1 MADTQRTRA
10 ALLTLFADN
19 VTGQISPQDLR
30 DYVVTVMNSEFAY
43 VGDFWKEPDGQ
54 YITADR
60 SGRGWIDYSQLISE
74 ACSFGDVL
82 VRGASGAWTLVSDWG
97 TQSGATIGYSVMAV
111 LGMALDSYAAG
122 VYTGQVL
129 RRGLAKCA
137 ACSVQWSEGIGRFM
151 YLDSGAAGKL
161 SVWSGAIPSVTMMVG
176 YPELE
181 GSAFT
186 TSLTDVFR
194 FDPGWGVIEDL

>member
-10 ALLTLFADN
+10 ALLALFADN

-30 DYVVTVMNSEFAY
+30 DFLVTVMNSEFAN
-43 VGDFWKEPDGQ
+43 VGDFWKQPDGQ
-54 YITADR
+54 YITSDR

-82 VRGASGAWTLVSDWG
+82 ARGPSGAWTLASAIGLGVP
-97 TQSGATIGYSVMAV
+97 GYSDIVI
-111 LGMALDSYAAG
+111 LGMALDSYTASDA
-122 VYTGQVL
+122 TGQVL

-137 ACSVQWSEGIGRFM
+137 ACSVQWSEGIGRIM

-161 SVWSGAIPSVTMMVG
+161 SVWSGALPSITMAVG
-176 YPELE
+176 YPEMQ
-181 GSAFT
+181 GSDFT
-186 TSLTDVFR
+186 TTATDVFR
-194 FDPGWGVIEDL
+194 FDPQWTIIEDV

>member
-10 ALLTLFADN
+10 ALLALFADN

-30 DYVVTVMNSEFAY
+30 DFLVTVMNSEFVN
-43 VGDFWKEPDGQ
+43 VGDFWHQPDPQ
-54 YITADR
+54 YLTTDR
-60 SGRGWIDYSQLISE
+60 GVRGWVDYSPLISE

-82 VRGASGAWTLVSDWG
+82 ARGPSGAWTLASAIG
-97 TQSGATIGYSVMAV
+97 LGAVGYSDIVC
-111 LGMALDSYAAG
+111 LGMAADSYLASTVG
-122 VYTGQVL
+122 NVL
-129 RRGLAKCA
+129 RKGIAKCA
-137 ACSVQWSEGIGRFM
+137 ACSVQWSEGIGRIM

-161 SVWSGAIPSVTMMVG
+161 SVWSGALPSITMAVG

-186 TSLTDVFR
+186 VSLTDVFR
-194 FDPGWGVIEDL
+194 FDPSWAIFEDV

>member
-30 DYVVTVMNSEFAY
+30 DFTVTVMGGEFGQ
-43 VGDFWKEPDGQ
+43 VGDFWKQPDGQ

-74 ACSFGDVL
+74 ACSFGDIL
-82 VRGASGAWTLVSDWG
+82 QRGPSGAWTLLSLTGGGLV
-97 TQSGATIGYSVMAV
+97 TSGVVTA
-111 LGMALDSYAAG
+111 MALDSYLASDA
-122 VYTGQVL
+122 TGQVL

-151 YLDSGAAGKL
+151 YWDSGAAGKL
-161 SVWSGAIPSVTMMVG
+161 SVMSGALMATRIMIG
-176 YPELE
+176 YPEME

-194 FDPGWGVIEDL
+194 FDPSWAIVEDF